1 MGGRAGGGAAGG
13 MGSRSRGG
21 GIAYLAESD
30 KAVKL
35 NINVKAAYM
44 GTDRSGEWASDTKD
58 LKYEVWVPKS
68 QIQGG
73 KVSTWIQKQKVYDAA
88 TWGNPNKGFM
98 GMKVVAQTGYF
109 TDAKGKRLETFEKK
123 WD

>member
-1 MGGRAGGGAAGG
+1 MAKGSGGTRGASGGG
-13 MGSRSRGG
+13 GSR
-21 GIAYLAESD
+21 IAYIQESD

-44 GTDRSGEWASDTKD
+44 GTDKSGEWASETKD

-68 QIQGG
+68 QIQGN

-88 TWGNPNKGFM
+88 SWGNPNKGFM

-109 TDAKGKRLETFEKK
+109 TDANGKKLDTFEKS
-123 WD
+123 WND